1 MSGPLGE
8 VPAPVVADARD
19 RAWRTVL
26 QGLGID
32 LATALVLTLAVL
44 LTEVNWTW
52 AFWGALGLAVAK
64 SLIQA
69 AVSFFMRLLV
79 KPKDS

>member
-1 MSGPLGE
+1 MSAPIGD
-8 VPAPVVADARD
+8 VPAPVLSDARD

-32 LATALVLTLAVL
+32 LATALVLTLAAL
-44 LTEVNWTW
+44 LTRIDWTW
-52 AFWGALGLAVAK
+52 AFWGAMGLAVAK

-79 KPKDS
+79 KPKAP

>member
-1 MSGPLGE
+1 MGE
-8 VPAPVVADARD
+8 VPVRVLSDAKD

-32 LATALVLTLAVL
+32 LATALVLSLAVL
-44 LTEVNWTW
+44 LTRIDWTW

-69 AVSFFMRLLV
+69 TVAFFMRLLV
-79 KPKDS
+79 KPKNP

>member
-1 MSGPLGE
+1 VTGPVGE
-8 VPAPVVADARD
+8 VPVQVLSDAKD

-26 QGLGID
+26 QGLAID
-32 LATALVLTLAVL
+32 LATALVLSLAVL
-44 LTEVNWTW
+44 LTRIDWTW

-69 AVSFFMRLLV
+69 TVAFFMRLLV
-79 KPKDS
+79 KPKIR